1 MSDRV
6 FERYFLGGLTLFTVG
21 ITAFLTYWAIYHDI
35 EVAGGAVVGGFISP
49 MVVWVTIVTLLD
61 TEKKHRV
68 ATRPIKVWLK

>member
-6 FERYFLGGLTLFTVG
+6 FERYFLGGLSLLTLG
-21 ITAFLTYWAIYHDI
+21 LTAFLTYWAVYHDVEI
-35 EVAGGAVVGGFISP
+35 AGGAVVLGFISV

-61 TEKKHRV
+61 TEKKHRI